1 LLPNGKVLVAGGSIS
16 WSNRT
21 TSAEL
26 YDPVADTWT
35 TTGSLNTPRDEHTA
49 TLLPNGKVLV
59 AGGFNTFY
67 LTGAELY
74 DPATGLW
81 SVTGG
86 LDQMREYHTAT
97 LLPNGLVL
105 VVGGLGSGGGEVWS
119 SELYDPAAG
128 TWHNAGWMNAGMY
141 HHTATLLPNG
151 KVLVAGGEFN
161 HINLQ
166 YTHLYDPTTD
176 SWSSNPTGWMS
187 AGKSS
192 HTATLLL
199 NGKVLVA
206 GGYGGPEALYDPAL
220 GTWSV
225 TAAMSTA
232 RAYHTATLLTDGTV
246 LVAGG
251 DCTVSCTE
259 LYDVGLGYSTDWQ
272 PSLDALSLPITNRL
286 PTSLTGSGFRGYG
299 STEASDGSTQ
309 SSASNIP
316 AVQLISLGNEQTLWL
331 TEKSFTGTTITLPP
345 VAAGSFPPGYA
356 RLTVFVNGIPSQS
369 QVVRVIGYKLGFLPL
384 LRKN

>member
-1 LLPNGKVLVAGGSIS
+1 M
-16 WSNRT
+16 
-21 TSAEL
+21 
-26 YDPVADTWT
+26 
-35 TTGSLNTPRDEHTA
+35 
-49 TLLPNGKVLV
+49 LV

-67 LTGAELY
+67 LTSAELY
-74 DPATGLW
+74 DPTTGLW

-141 HHTATLLPNG
+141 QHTTTLLPNG
-151 KVLVAGGEFN
+151 KVLVAGGVFN

-166 YTHLYDPTTD
+166 YTYLYDPTTD

-187 AGKSS
+187 AGKYL

-199 NGKVLVA
+199 NGKVLVT
-206 GGYGGPEALYDPAL
+206 GGYGGTEELYDPAL
-220 GTWSV
+220 GTWSL
-225 TAAMSTA
+225 TATMSTA
-232 RAYHTATLLTDGTV
+232 RANHTATLLTDGTV

-272 PSLDALSLPITNRL
+272 PSLDPLSSPITNRL
-286 PTSLTGSGFRGYG
+286 FPTLTGTGFRGYG

-331 TEKSFTGTTITLPP
+331 PGKSFTGTSISLPP

-369 QVVRVIGYKLGFLPL
+369 QVVRVAEYKYIFLPL
-384 LRKN
+384 LRKI

>member
-1 LLPNGKVLVAGGSIS
+1 MILSPAS
-16 WSNRT
+16 
-21 TSAEL
+21 
-26 YDPVADTWT
+26 
-35 TTGSLNTPRDEHTA
+35 
-49 TLLPNGKVLV
+49 
-59 AGGFNTFY
+59 
-67 LTGAELY
+67 GAY
-74 DPATGLW
+74 
-81 SVTGG
+81 TGG
-86 LDQMREYHTAT
+86 LGQPREYHTAT

-105 VVGGLGSGGGEVWS
+105 VVGGLTGGAGPVWV

-128 TWHNAGWMNAGMY
+128 TWHDAGWMNAGMY

-151 KVLVAGGEFN
+151 KVLVAGGYYDSTYSFERAW
-161 HINLQ
+161 
-166 YTHLYDPTTD
+166 LYDPDTNT
-176 SWSSNPTGWMS
+176 WSETGSMS
-187 AGKSS
+187 AGKYL

-199 NGKVLVA
+199 NGKVLVT
-206 GGYGGPEALYDPAL
+206 GGYGGTEALYDPAL
-220 GTWSV
+220 GTWST

-232 RAYHTATLLTDGTV
+232 RANHTATLLTDGTV

-272 PSLDALSLPITNRL
+272 PSLDALSSPITNRL
-286 PTSLTGSGFRGYG
+286 PTGVSGSGFRGYG

-316 AVQLISLGNEQTLWL
+316 AVQLISLENEQTLWL
-331 TEKSFTGTTITLPP
+331 AGKSFTGTSITLPP

-356 RLTVFVNGIPSQS
+356 RLTVFVNGIPSKS
-369 QVVRVIGYKLGFLPL
+369 QMVRVEAYKLLFLPI